1 MTIAMAS
8 GSAVAVVA
16 AAGIFATGVWGV
28 LRARDVLRV
37 LIGVMLLLSSV
48 TLLTVALARAQTD
61 PGLAAG
67 AHAIILLAWAVEVT
81 EIAIAIALFIALS
94 RRGLIEISRMR
105 EGKW

>member
-16 AAGIFATGVWGV
+16 AAGIFATCVWGV

-37 LIGVMLLLSSV
+37 LI
-48 TLLTVALARAQTD
+48 
-61 PGLAAG
+61 GLAAG